1 MKNRRNLDR
10 IPSEELTAYE
20 RWELP
25 LLDQEGNEVG
35 REEERD
41 VKPLT
46 AADIE
51 EIRQAAW
58 NDGHAEGREAGY
70 QAGHEE
76 GRKQGHQE
84 GFESGRQEGRDSGRS
99 EAMEATRGDVEA
111 AIGRL
116 ETVMAELLEPIARHQ
131 EETEAALV
139 NLTTVLARA
148 VIFRELSIDSSHIQ
162 AIVRQAIA
170 GLPSTR
176 ENVRIRVHPED
187 ADYLRQA
194 AGRFEVEAAVVEDDA
209 ILKGGCKVE
218 TRHSLVDFTVEKRFQ
233 KAIQG
238 MLDRQ
243 LASDDAGDHGELDAM
258 MGDLSDFHGD
268 LLATPSETDAPGREE
283 PAQADSAQN
292 KSNQNEPNERDSGR
306 DEPDQREPDQDEPVQ
321 NEPGAGQGADTSEP
335 GDDHD
340 QSPG

>member
-25 LLDQEGNEVG
+25 LLDQEGNEVA
-35 REEERD
+35 REEERE

-58 NDGHAEGREAGY
+58 DDGHAEGREAGY
-70 QAGHEE
+70 QAGLEA
-76 GRKQGHQE
+76 GREQGHRE
-84 GFESGRQEGRDSGRS
+84 GFESGQQEGRASGRNDAL
-99 EAMEATRGDVEA
+99 ETTRTEVEA

-116 ETVMAELLEPIARHQ
+116 ESVLAELLDPIQKHQ

-148 VIFRELSIDSSHIQ
+148 VIFRELSMDSSHIQ
-162 AIVRQAIA
+162 VIVRQAIA
-170 GLPSTR
+170 SLPSTR
-176 ENVRIRVHPED
+176 ENVRIRVNPED
-187 ADYLRQA
+187 ADYVRQA
-194 AGRFEVEAAVVEDDA
+194 AGRFEVEAAVAEDDA

-243 LASDDAGDHGELDAM
+243 LASNDAGENGELDAI

-268 LLATPSETDAPGREE
+268 LLAQSPDAETPADEAP
-283 PAQADSAQN
+283 AADSG
-292 KSNQNEPNERDSGR
+292 P
-306 DEPDQREPDQDEPVQ
+306 EPDPADQ
-321 NEPGAGQGADTSEP
+321 

-340 QSPG
+340 QPPG

>member
-1 MKNRRNLDR
+1 MKNRRSLDR

-25 LLDQEGNEVG
+25 LLDQEGNEVD
-35 REEERD
+35 REEERE

-58 NDGHAEGREAGY
+58 DDGHAEGREAGY
-70 QAGHEE
+70 QAGLKE
-76 GRKQGHQE
+76 GREQGHQE
-84 GFESGRQEGRDSGRS
+84 GFESGQQEGRDSGRN
-99 EAMEATRGDVEA
+99 EALESTRTEVET
-111 AIGRL
+111 AISRL
-116 ETVMAELLEPIARHQ
+116 DSVMAELLEPIERHQ

-148 VIFRELSIDSSHIQ
+148 VIFRELSLDSSHIGT
-162 AIVRQAIA
+162 IVRKAIA
-170 GLPSTR
+170 SLPSTR

-187 ADYLRQA
+187 AGYVREA
-194 AGRFEVEAAVVEDDA
+194 AGRFEVEAAVLEDDA

-243 LASDDAGDHGELDAM
+243 LANDDAGDHGELDAM

-268 LLATPSETDAPGREE
+268 LLATPSQPDSPAAEE
-283 PAQADSAQN
+283 SA
-292 KSNQNEPNERDSGR
+292 SEPSRKT
-306 DEPDQREPDQDEPVQ
+306 PDQGD
-321 NEPGAGQGADTSEP
+321 
-335 GDDHD
+335 DDHD